1 MHEKHWEEFIEG
13 NNAALTFVYEPLF
26 QPLLFVALKYVRNT
40 EVAQDITGELFA
52 RLLESDITVRKSKW
66 GQIRDIQA
74 FLSTIIKCRAVD
86 HLRVEQ
92 NRRRLCDEN
101 LTNPLFSDEKRKEEL
116 AHLEVCMLQ
125 LTLEEQQLLQLHLA
139 GYKNNEIAEKQNY
152 SEKTVRNKL
161 SLSRK
166 KLIYLWKN
174 LILILVWQL

>member
-1 MHEKHWEEFIEG
+1 MHKKHWEEFIAG

-40 EVAQDITGELFA
+40 EVAQDITSELFTS
-52 RLLESDITVRKSKW
+52 LLESDIADRQSKW

-74 FLSTIIKCRAVD
+74 FLSTIIKCRALD
-86 HLRVEQ
+86 HIKVEQ

-101 LTNPLFSDEKRKEEL
+101 LTNPIFTDEKRKEEL
-116 AHLEVCMLQ
+116 AHLNVCILQ
-125 LTLEEQQLLQLHLA
+125 LSLEEQKLVQLHLA
-139 GYKNNEIAEKQNY
+139 GYKNDEIAEKQNY

>member
-1 MHEKHWEEFIEG
+1 MHEKHWEEFIQG
-13 NNAALTFVYEPLF
+13 NNAALIFVYEPLF

-40 EVAQDITGELFA
+40 EVAQDITSELFTS
-52 RLLESDITVRKSKW
+52 LLEADIVIRQTKW
-66 GQIRDIQA
+66 SQIRDIPA
-74 FLSTIIKCRAVD
+74 FLSTIIKCRALD

-139 GYKNNEIAEKQNY
+139 GYKNDEIAEKQNY

>member
-1 MHEKHWEEFIEG
+1 MYEKHWEEFIQG

-40 EVAQDITGELFA
+40 EVAQDITSELFTS
-52 RLLESDITVRKSKW
+52 LLEADIVIRQTKW
-66 GQIRDIQA
+66 SQIRDIPA
-74 FLSTIIKCRAVD
+74 FLSTIIKCRALD

-139 GYKNNEIAEKQNY
+139 GYKNDEIAEKQNY

>member
-13 NNAALTFVYEPLF
+13 NNASLTFVYESLF

-40 EVAQDITGELFA
+40 EVAQDITSELFA
-52 RLLESDITVRKSKW
+52 SLLETDIVLRQTKW
-66 GQIRDIQA
+66 SQIRDISA
-74 FLSTIIKCRAVD
+74 FLSTIIKCRALD
-86 HLRVEQ
+86 HLKLVK
-92 NRRRLCDEN
+92 NRQRLNEN
-101 LTNPLFSDEKRKEEL
+101 LTPSSYTDEKRKEEL
-116 AHLEVCMLQ
+116 AHLNVCILQ
-125 LTLEEQQLLQLHLA
+125 LSLEEQKLVQLHLA
-139 GYKNNEIAEKQNY
+139 GYKNDEIAEKQNC

>member
-13 NNAALTFVYEPLF
+13 NNASLTFVYESLF

-40 EVAQDITGELFA
+40 EVAQDITSELFA
-52 RLLESDITVRKSKW
+52 SLLETDIVLRQTKW
-66 GQIRDIQA
+66 SQIRDISA
-74 FLSTIIKCRAVD
+74 FLSTIIKFRALD
-86 HLRVEQ
+86 HLKLVK
-92 NRRRLCDEN
+92 NRQRLNEN
-101 LTNPLFSDEKRKEEL
+101 LTPSSYTDEKRKEEL
-116 AHLEVCMLQ
+116 AHLNVCILK
-125 LTLEEQQLLQLHLA
+125 LSLEEQKLVQLHLA
-139 GYKNNEIAEKQNY
+139 GYKNDEIAEKQNY